1 MTTLS
6 THVLDAALGRPA
18 AGLPVELLDA
28 AGTVLE
34 QAVTD
39 DDGRIRFTTTVV
51 AGDHGVRF
59 ATGPWFAEAGRD
71 TFFPHVAVAFGVVPG
86 QEHYHVALLL
96 SPFSYTTY
104 RGS

>member
-18 AGLPVELLDA
+18 ADLPVELLDA
-28 AGTVLE
+28 VGTVLE
-34 QAVTD
+34 QANTD
-39 DDGRIRFTTTVV
+39 VDGRLRLTTTVV
-51 AGDHGVRF
+51 AGDHSIRF
-59 ATGPWFAEAGRD
+59 ATGPWFAQAGRD

-86 QEHYHVALLL
+86 QDHYHVALLL
-96 SPFSYTTY
+96 SPYSYTTY